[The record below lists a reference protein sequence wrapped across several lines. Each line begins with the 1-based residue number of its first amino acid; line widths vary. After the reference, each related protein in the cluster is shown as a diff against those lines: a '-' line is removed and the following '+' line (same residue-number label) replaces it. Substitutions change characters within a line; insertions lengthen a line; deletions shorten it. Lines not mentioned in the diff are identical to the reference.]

1 MGIGSLPAPA
11 CGVPL
16 GTCPQVSLPL
26 IRKDYPPSLRNRLR
40 GIHWLPSFRSSSI
53 NPGQFMIS
61 VFSDGILLN
70 ISTPCLST
78 NLSSEKSRSTFLF
91 LFRHSKIFS
100 SKIETHSDPI
110 LPSSFSLTPEGF
122 SYTLLIRS
130 TDALPSRFGKC
141 WDSFFT
147 SRNTCLS

>member
-1 MGIGSLPAPA
+1 MGIGSSRPPA

-16 GTCPQVSLPL
+16 GTCSQVSLPL
-26 IRKDYPPSLRNRLR
+26 IRKDYLPSLRNRLR
-40 GIHWLPSFRSSSI
+40 GIHWFSFKSSSI

-61 VFSDGILLN
+61 IFSDGILLN

-78 NLSSEKSRSTFLF
+78 NLSSEKSRSTFLVF
-91 LFRHSKIFS
+91 FRHSKIFS
-100 SKIETHSDPI
+100 SKIETHSDTI

-141 WDSFFT
+141 WDS
-147 SRNTCLS
+147 CLCVRRWD